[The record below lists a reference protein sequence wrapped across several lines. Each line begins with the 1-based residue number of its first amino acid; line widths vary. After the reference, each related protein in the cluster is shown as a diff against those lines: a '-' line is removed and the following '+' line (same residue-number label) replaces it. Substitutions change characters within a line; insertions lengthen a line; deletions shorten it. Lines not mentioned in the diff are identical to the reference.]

1 MQKFNEFTDATQFD
15 PETKKFKRM
24 YAGCQT
30 CSPIAQIRLEPEKLS
45 IFQYIGQWLISMRLS
60 RL

>member
-1 MQKFNEFTDATQFD
+1 MQEYNEFTDATQFD
-15 PETKKFKRM
+15 LETKTFKRM

-30 CSPIAQIRLEPEKLS
+30 CLPIARISLDAERIS
-45 IFQYIGQWLISMRLS
+45 IFECISQWLISLRLS